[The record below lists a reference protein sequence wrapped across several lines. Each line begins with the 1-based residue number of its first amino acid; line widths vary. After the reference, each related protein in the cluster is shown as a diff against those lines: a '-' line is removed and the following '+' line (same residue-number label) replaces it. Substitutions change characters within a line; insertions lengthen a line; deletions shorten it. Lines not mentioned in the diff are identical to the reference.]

1 MTEQLREEIKRNVSK
16 FGDALQRGKL
26 WALNGVG
33 RNVTILLILNLI
45 DAFSTWFLV
54 KMGYAYEVNPFM
66 RYLLEEGPVPFF
78 GIKIALIS
86 LCCMGLYWGRR
97 EIFAKWGAVVAV
109 LFYMLAILSHV
120 IVLGHVAVYYY

>member
-86 LCCMGLYWGRR
+86 LCCNGDRDWETGRKCVNQ
-97 EIFAKWGAVVAV
+97 I
-109 LFYMLAILSHV
+109 
-120 IVLGHVAVYYY
+120 